1 MHVYYVHLIL
11 RASAVAAV
19 VRKVTSTGILLAIY
33 ARCVLWDRVTVI
45 AVTAARVLA
54 IGISICYLAL
64 VLIILVKMSVGH
76 LPGVSGEHNLFIQA
90 FLVF

>member
-1 MHVYYVHLIL
+1 MVRHAIGALIITDMHVFYVQLIL
-11 RASAVAAV
+11 RASEVAAV
-19 VRKVTSTGILLAIY
+19 VRKVTSIGILLAMY

-64 VLIILVKMSVGH
+64 VWDITRMM
-76 LPGVSGEHNLFIQA
+76 E
-90 FLVF
+90 

>member
-1 MHVYYVHLIL
+1 MVRQVIGALCQMHVYYVQLIL

-64 VLIILVKMSVGH
+64 VWDITRMTMMMG
-76 LPGVSGEHNLFIQA
+76 
-90 FLVF
+90 

>member
-11 RASAVAAV
+11 RASEVAAV

-33 ARCVLWDRVTVI
+33 AECVLWDRVTVI

-54 IGISICYLAL
+54 IRISICYLAL
-64 VLIILVKMSVGH
+64 VWGIITMMV
-76 LPGVSGEHNLFIQA
+76 E
-90 FLVF
+90 